1 MRAGMSVMGASLAR
15 GLSTAA
21 KGAANK
27 HAPPIKLHGIAGRYA
42 EATFT
47 AASKANLLDKVATEL
62 GGFKEVMRKS
72 PNFAAF
78 LSNPS
83 SEFPSPAPNYS
94 FHLCLTNAPPPHTHT
109 PYHLH
114 LKQQPL
120 AERR

>member
-21 KGAANK
+21 KGAASK

-62 GGFKEVMRKS
+62 GGFKEVMKKS

-83 SEFPSPAPNYS
+83 S
-94 FHLCLTNAPPPHTHT
+94 
-109 PYHLH
+109 
-114 LKQQPL
+114 
-120 AERR
+120 